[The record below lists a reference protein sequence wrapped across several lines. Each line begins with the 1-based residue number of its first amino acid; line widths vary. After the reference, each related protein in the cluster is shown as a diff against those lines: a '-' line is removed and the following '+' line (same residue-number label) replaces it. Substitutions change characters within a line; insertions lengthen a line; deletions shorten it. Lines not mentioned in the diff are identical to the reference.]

1 MHLIE
6 LFLEDCCREITSDI
20 SWKSASPEQLAM
32 SQTSIERMV
41 MAKIYTAALYPNGQI
56 DVQRDQIF
64 SGHIRTLAEQ
74 VDPNH
79 QKLRIQKLYQRE
91 CPWPSAQAELRLINA
106 YKTPRDKLAC
116 VQRCIR
122 IIQNLIRLAS
132 NSAAGADDTIPI
144 LIYVIIKANPPNLLS
159 INQYVQDL
167 YSSRFTDEESYYWTM
182 FVSGVKFS
190 HEMI

>member
-1 MHLIE
+1 
-6 LFLEDCCREITSDI
+6 
-20 SWKSASPEQLAM
+20 
-32 SQTSIERMV
+32 
-41 MAKIYTAALYPNGQI
+41 
-56 DVQRDQIF
+56 IF

-74 VDPNH
+74 LDPNH
-79 QKLRIQKLYQRE
+79 QKLRIQKVCQRE

-106 YKTPRDKLAC
+106 YKTPRDKVAC

-144 LIYVIIKANPPNLLS
+144 LIYVIVKANPPNLLS
-159 INQYVQDL
+159 IMQYVQDL

-182 FVSGVKFS
+182 FVSGVKFI

>member
-1 MHLIE
+1 MIVS
-6 LFLEDCCREITSDI
+6 FGIFTEILRWYLD
-20 SWKSASPEQLAM
+20 ASPEQLAM

-56 DVQRDQIF
+56 DVQRDQYEYPAIEMIEFVLCSHRIF

-106 YKTPRDKLAC
+106 YK
-116 VQRCIR
+116 
-122 IIQNLIRLAS
+122 
-132 NSAAGADDTIPI
+132 
-144 LIYVIIKANPPNLLS
+144 VISSSDHSITLS
-159 INQYVQDL
+159 
-167 YSSRFTDEESYYWTM
+167 F
-182 FVSGVKFS
+182 
-190 HEMI
+190 H